1 MTQGEFL
8 GLPRDERTADKAV
21 SLTGD
26 GYAMA
31 IQASA
36 MKLAASLQCS
46 KPEQWRYYTQY
57 QNGVCLWAF
66 VSDPDATILV

>member
-31 IQASA
+31 IKESA
-36 MKLAASLQCS
+36 VKLVANLQCS
-46 KPEQWRYYTQY
+46 KSHQWRYVTQY
-57 QNGVCLWAF
+57 SSAVCVWASVF
-66 VSDPDATILV
+66 DPEATITF